1 MIGDC
6 FMSELVEVAKAI
18 SAPATKLIEVVSR
31 GIGRAYDPRYK
42 RKMADAAAYE
52 IDTIAGAIRRNGDVP
67 TLFDREGIQL
77 DARSTQDLI
86 ERTGMRLFSQEV
98 RKQQNIESIVDK
110 AYEELKNE
118 ESVSNEPVDDDWIVR
133 FFNSVEDVSNEKLQ
147 EIWGRILAGEIREP
161 KQYPMRT
168 LDVLRNITTK
178 EANILEEISFCILRT
193 STTAF
198 IPRVEQLWNEFNI
211 QFNAVCL
218 LGEAGIINLYPH
230 NLIIDINKEPQAI
243 IFNNQIV
250 GSIKRKYD
258 QQSDKVYLNM
268 ESLTEAGKQLIDIIY
283 TNQVKSGVFALKYFQ
298 YLKDTLKNCEVKAF
312 KVMCESENDIKCG
325 TEDLLD

>member
-1 MIGDC
+1 MG
-6 FMSELVEVAKAI
+6 ELVETAKAL
-18 SAPATKLIEVVSR
+18 SAPATKLVEVVSR

-52 IDTIAGAIRRNGDVP
+52 LDTLAGAIRRNGDVP
-67 TLFDREGIQL
+67 ILFDREGIQL
-77 DARSTQDLI
+77 DARNAQDLV
-86 ERTGMRLFSQEV
+86 ERAQMRFFSQEV
-98 RKQQNIESIVDK
+98 RKQQNIEAIVDK
-110 AYEELKNE
+110 AYEELKNSE
-118 ESVSNEPVDDDWIVR
+118 VVSDEPVDDDWIVR

-147 EIWGRILAGEIREP
+147 EIWARILAGEIREP
-161 KQYPMRT
+161 KKYPMRT

-198 IPRVEQLWNEFNI
+198 IPRIEQLWNEFNI
-211 QFNAVCL
+211 QFNDVCL

-230 NLIIDINKEPQAI
+230 NLIIDINKEPKAI
-243 IFNNQIV
+243 IFNNLIV
-250 GSIKRKYD
+250 GAIKRKYN

-268 ESLTEAGKQLIDIIY
+268 ESLTEAGKQLVDIIH
-283 TNQVKSGVFALKYFQ
+283 NCKIKSGVFALKYFQ
-298 YLKDTLKNCEVKAF
+298 YLKDTCKSCEVKAF
-312 KVMCESENDIKCG
+312 KVMSESENDIKCG